1 MNLIHSTKEFFERQ
15 AFGVCTVIGERLQM
29 PTSVIR
35 KFFIYAS
42 FLTIG
47 SPVIVY
53 MILAFWIKMK
63 SYVKNKRTSVWD
75 L

>member
-1 MNLIHSTKEFFERQ
+1 MNPVQAIREYFERQ
-15 AFGVCTVIGERLQM
+15 AFGVCTRIGERLQM

-35 KFFIYAS
+35 LFFIYTS

-47 SPVIVY
+47 SPLIIY
-53 MILAFWIKMK
+53 MILAFWLKMK
-63 SYVKNKRTSVWD
+63 SYVRSRRSSVWD

>member
-1 MNLIHSTKEFFERQ
+1 MNVIENIKAYFERQ
-15 AFGVCTVIGERLQM
+15 AFGVCSAIGERLQM
-29 PTSVIR
+29 RTSVIR
-35 KFFIYAS
+35 LFFIYTS

-47 SPVIVY
+47 SPIIIY

-63 SYVKNKRTSVWD
+63 SYVKSRRTSVWD